1 MRNSICRGCGA
12 SIVWIGLQSGKS
24 MPCDASP
31 VYYKEHKNGKDKIVT
46 PNGIVITCDIVE
58 NPNKADGVG
67 YKSHFATC
75 TKSDSF
81 RKKG

>member
-1 MRNSICRGCGA
+1 MRNCICKGCGA

-31 VYYKEHKNGKDKIVT
+31 IYYKEHKTGKDKIVT
-46 PNGIVITCDIVE
+46 PNGIVITCEIVTDPDE
-58 NPNKADGVG
+58 ADGYG

-75 TKSDSF
+75 TKAGSF
-81 RKKG
+81 RKKS

>member
-1 MRNSICRGCGA
+1 MRNGRCKGCGA
-12 SIVWIGLQSGKS
+12 SVVWVGMQSGKS
-24 MPCDASP
+24 MPCDDSP
-31 VYYKEHKNGKDKIVT
+31 VYYKINPKGKDKIVT
-46 PNGIVITCDIVE
+46 PNGIVITCDIVT

-67 YKSHFATC
+67 YISHFATC